1 MFRLSPTRTS
11 GTLWERRRVAH
22 FSAAPRVLLIYGRP
36 LTSSKCKHGS
46 QPSVRG
52 SDDGFPVNSFHG
64 CTSQSRGVC
73 GRRPRQGSKRPGRN
87 AAVRAIFLASRLID
101 THKLD
106 HPFCALP
113 KTLLMVFHHPLQ
125 PHPFP
130 PGYGCSIR
138 LHPACES
145 QTHTRPP
152 IAAVRVHPGRAKSAM
167 MRTFAPCKLAN
178 TTDRGFGL
186 FCLFV
191 WGFVVLSL
199 EPAEN
204 CDPCPTSSRRPQAH
218 RGPDTLTLNTWSSF
232 LQGLC
237 FAGSPRREQAC
248 PSWLMLSLPYLD
260 PPVSPYPYTGFQT
273 LTARIDLP
281 QGSAL
286 AAVHCQHRRPEC
298 QELRPAPT
306 IPLTRMS
313 GGVADELPKSPTL
326 DGEKV
331 LMLFLSHCP
340 GPPPKLT
347 CA

>member
-1 MFRLSPTRTS
+1 MEGAHGKVLSAQVVTLQS
-11 GTLWERRRVAH
+11 GP
-22 FSAAPRVLLIYGRP
+22 F
-36 LTSSKCKHGS
+36 
-46 QPSVRG
+46 
-52 SDDGFPVNSFHG
+52 
-64 CTSQSRGVC
+64 
-73 GRRPRQGSKRPGRN
+73 
-87 AAVRAIFLASRLID
+87 FLASRLID

-113 KTLLMVFHHPLQ
+113 KTLLMVFHRLLQ
-125 PHPFP
+125 PNPFP
-130 PGYGCSIR
+130 PCYGCSIR

-145 QTHTRPP
+145 QAHTHPP
-152 IAAVRVHPGRAKSAM
+152 ISAVRVHPGRAKSAM
-167 MRTFAPCKLAN
+167 MRTFARCKLAN

-204 CDPCPTSSRRPQAH
+204 CDPCPTSSRPPQAH
-218 RGPDTLTLNTWSSF
+218 RVPATPTLNTWSSF
-232 LQGLC
+232 LRGLC

-260 PPVSPYPYTGFQT
+260 PLASPHPYTGFQT

-286 AAVHCQHRRPEC
+286 AAVHCQHRRPDC

-306 IPLTRMS
+306 IPLTRMR
-313 GGVADELPKSPTL
+313 GGSRMNCPSPRL
-326 DGEKV
+326 WMEGSSACNPR
-331 LMLFLSHCP
+331 LIGLLFLSHCP

-347 CA
+347 RA